1 MNYLWKYE
9 TPEGFDNMWMSSDG
23 QVLTGLWFDGS
34 KDTGKHQRQGEE
46 VLIAVFE
53 DTIRWLDLYF
63 TGKVPDFTPAY
74 RIGNLTDFRSEVQAQ
89 MREIPYG
96 KTITYGDIAGE
107 IAAKRGVA
115 RMSAQAVGG
124 AVGANPIC
132 IIVPCHRVIGAG
144 GKITGY
150 GGGLENKK
158 RLLDLEG
165 ISYKE

>member
-34 KDTGKHQRQGEE
+34 KDTGKHDRKSEE
-46 VLIAVFE
+46 ALIAVFE

-74 RIGNLTDFRSEVQAQ
+74 RIRNLTDFRGEVQAI

-96 KTITYGDIAGE
+96 ETITYGDIAWE
-107 IAAKRGVA
+107 IARKRGLE

-132 IIVPCHRVIGAG
+132 IIVPCHRVMGAG

-158 RLLDLEG
+158 ALLKLEG
-165 ISYKE
+165 IL